1 MDCQVTIRFE
11 EGQRVAIEFVDFNI
25 ESHSSCIYDYL
36 KVRDGDNINSNLIGS
51 RLCGTNIPGRIEST
65 GNAMMLQFHSDGS
78 VVRPGFKIIT
88 SIGNKTN
95 LKIIL
100 IF

>member
-51 RLCGTNIPGRIEST
+51 RLCGTTIPGRIEST

-95 LKIIL
+95 HKIIL